1 MLKMQFKR
9 ALALALLIIVTG
21 FTTAAAATPA
31 DEETRAPE
39 LSAQCSQLQAPA
51 GHEVA
56 FHVYAVGVQV
66 YVWRNGAWAFDGP
79 VANLYADDNY
89 RGLVGAHYRGPYW
102 ESNSGSRVK
111 GQNAIPCVVDPN
123 AIPWLRLEAATPTEG
138 DGIFSR
144 VTYIQRVNTTGG
156 VKPADSGNFEGE
168 VRKVP
173 YTTEYY
179 FYRASN

>member
-1 MLKMQFKR
+1 MLNIEFKR
-9 ALALALLIIVTG
+9 AIALALLITVVA
-21 FTTAAAATPA
+21 FTPAPAATPA
-31 DEETRAPE
+31 DEESRAPE
-39 LSAQCSQLQAPA
+39 LPAQCSSLQAPA
-51 GHEVA
+51 GHEVS
-56 FHVYAVGVQV
+56 FRVYAVGVQV
-66 YVWRNGAWAFDGP
+66 YKWINGAWVFDGP

-89 RGLVGAHYRGPYW
+89 RGLVGTHYRGPYW

-111 GQNAIPCVVDPN
+111 GQNAIPCVVDPT

-156 VKPADSGNFEGE
+156 LKPADGGKFEGE